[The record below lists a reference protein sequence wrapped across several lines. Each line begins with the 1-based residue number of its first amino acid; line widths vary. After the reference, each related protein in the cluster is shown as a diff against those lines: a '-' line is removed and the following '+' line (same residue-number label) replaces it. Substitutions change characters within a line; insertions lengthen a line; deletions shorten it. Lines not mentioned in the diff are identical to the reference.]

1 MAEFIQEILT
11 YLENSSLVA
20 TVISGVAL
28 GFTGVLV
35 RAVLAIS
42 KEIIVGNNSI
52 KAQLNISQ
60 RLDLVEELVYEVASA
75 HKAAILGSSLTADN
89 KAIVLVPHTKA
100 EAVHAKYLEIL
111 AENNSSESG
120 ISAQLEAV
128 LSGFTAELE
137 KIQNV
142 APTQSQAMLAQLR
155 DQLKATPETNQAIL
169 GTIMNV
175 VQETLG
181 GNEKQV
187 SGVVQQALTG
197 VQENLGTVA
206 EAALANLKEVAKDVV
221 EEVAEQVKE
230 TTEDIVE
237 KVSAV

>member
-1 MAEFIQEILT
+1 MIAELLN

-20 TVISGVAL
+20 TVISGIAL

-35 RAVLAIS
+35 RAVLQIS

-60 RLDLVEELVYEVASA
+60 RLDLVEEMLYEVATA
-75 HKAAILGSSLTADN
+75 HKVAILGSSLTSDN
-89 KAIVLVPHTKA
+89 KASVLVPHTKA

-111 AENNSSESG
+111 DENNNSESG
-120 ISAQLEAV
+120 ISADLEAV

-142 APTQSQAMLAQLR
+142 APTQAQNMLAKLR
-155 DQLKATPETNQAIL
+155 EELKATPETNQALL

-175 VQETLG
+175 VEDTLG
-181 GNEKQV
+181 AKVGEV
-187 SGVVQQALTG
+187 
-197 VQENLGTVA
+197 LG
-206 EAALANLKEVAKDVV
+206 DVV
-221 EEVAEQVKE
+221 DDAIDNLTAQA
-230 TTEDIVE
+230 
-237 KVSAV
+237 KV